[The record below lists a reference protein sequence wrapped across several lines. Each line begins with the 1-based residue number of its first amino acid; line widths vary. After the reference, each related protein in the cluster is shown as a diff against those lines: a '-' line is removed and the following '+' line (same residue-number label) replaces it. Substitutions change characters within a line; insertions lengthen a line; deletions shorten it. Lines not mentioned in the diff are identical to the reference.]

1 MTAEEQSD
9 DDDSA
14 GNIIDE
20 LSKQDDEDKVIASP
34 SNVENFVIAPNV
46 HTMEELKVKFYLKT

>member
-14 GNIIDE
+14 GNIIDG
-20 LSKQDDEDKVIASP
+20 LSKQDDEDQLIALP
-34 SNVENFVIAPNV
+34 YNVADVTIAPNV
-46 HTMEELKVKFYLKT
+46 EELEVKFN